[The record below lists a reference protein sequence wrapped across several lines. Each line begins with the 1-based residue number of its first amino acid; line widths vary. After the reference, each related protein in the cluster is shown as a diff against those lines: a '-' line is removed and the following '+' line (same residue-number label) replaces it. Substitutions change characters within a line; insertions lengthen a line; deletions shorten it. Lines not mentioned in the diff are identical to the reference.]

1 MSEIESETE
10 VTIPQTLDDIAD
22 VGTPS
27 PNHKQERDPD
37 IRQVDEFPTFGEI
50 AHGELFSLTLSANTS
65 GLTHGLHRFPAKYIP
80 QVPRWAIKN
89 FANAHSIVLDPFMGS
104 GTTLVEALGT
114 VEQSYGAD
122 IDPLARL
129 ISRAKTHKYNVET
142 LRTYAKA
149 LDESRLPALNTCF
162 LPMEGVKNVTHWFSE
177 SAWTDLCRIYTCINA
192 FNCTPS
198 ERDFL
203 LTVFSSTLRWV
214 SNADDQSQKTYVSG
228 TLKKTPPAVF
238 PTFEK
243 FLQRA
248 LVGIE
253 TLDSARGIRK
263 ATILDGSALSI
274 PLKNAS
280 VDLIV
285 TSPPYLDSV
294 DYMYNF
300 MLEYFWLGPKL
311 GIPSRMEYNKK
322 RRMPIGSKNPLV
334 SINAVHPA
342 LVDLV
347 DPRQIPDYRRKAAL
361 TYFDLMH
368 KHFIEASRV
377 MKDNAR
383 YVLVVGNSQT
393 LNDVLPVH
401 DCMLQLAKTT
411 GLHLEKAFAYRIRR
425 HYMKFPRKGRGGII
439 LMDWVVTLRKTS
451 QTILSSEDRLPLPKI
466 TIGDDEVAN

>member
-1 MSEIESETE
+1 MSEIELATE
-10 VTIPQTLDDIAD
+10 INISQTLNGIKDID
-22 VGTPS
+22 TPS
-27 PNHKQERDPD
+27 PNHKQEQTPD
-37 IRQVDEFPTFGEI
+37 IRQVDEFPEFREI
-50 AHGELFSLTLSANTS
+50 DHGELLSLTLSANTS

-89 FANAHSIVLDPFMGS
+89 FANTDSIVLDPFMGS
-104 GTTLVEALGT
+104 GTTLVEALST
-114 VEQSYGAD
+114 IEQSYGTD
-122 IDPLARL
+122 IDPLACL
-129 ISRAKTHKYNVET
+129 ISRTKTHEYNIET
-142 LRTYAKA
+142 LLTYAKA
-149 LDESRLPALNTCF
+149 LEKSRLPDLNTCF

-177 SAWTDLCRIYTCINA
+177 SAWTDLCRLYTRIDS

-198 ERDFL
+198 ERDL
-203 LTVFSSTLRWV
+203 LLIVFSSTLRWV

-228 TLKKTPPAVF
+228 TLGKTPPAVF
-238 PTFEK
+238 PTFER

-248 LVGIE
+248 IVGIE
-253 TLDSARGIRK
+253 ALNSIRGNRK

-274 PLKNAS
+274 PLRNAS

-311 GIPSRMEYNKK
+311 GIPSRIEYNKK
-322 RRMPIGSKNPLV
+322 RRIPIGSKNPAV
-334 SINAVHPA
+334 PANAVHPA
-342 LVDLV
+342 LVGLV
-347 DPRQIPDYRRKAAL
+347 DSGQIPEYRKKAAL

-368 KHFIEASRV
+368 KHFIEASRI
-377 MKDNAR
+377 MKDDAR

-393 LNDVLPVH
+393 SGDALPVH
-401 DCMLQLAKTT
+401 DCMLQLAKIA

-439 LMDWVVTLRKTS
+439 LMDWVITLRKTS
-451 QTILSSEDRLPLPKI
+451 QAILSSEDRLPLPKI